1 MRDKDNQMR
10 GACTGCKTCAEYLP
24 DANGTPQCDD
34 CRCAVTKHPV
44 VDASVSSRR
53 MSRKGSGSGLLPS
66 ASPVKSSSRSKSTSS
81 VDSGKSASGSPTTPN
96 SLAAFQAGHTSLEA
110 AWSWSMLWTV
120 PALKYLTVHG
130 LLWVAATAALSWY
143 TVTVHERQAY
153 NRGWADVWYGYGAF
167 GLAIGVA
174 FSGMGFL
181 GAKST
186 EKKAMALALFG
197 VNVMTLATYVLVL
210 LRLSP
215 TIEGSQSNAVEPA
228 RYLEWL
234 ATGPVLIQ
242 VIADITQS
250 PNNPTAVIAM
260 NYLDRLARE
269 KLELKVRLAKLASQP
284 IPDDADAEAPET
296 AADEAAP
303 VPEHLAELTE
313 ELYQLRDERDAL
325 SEANAEL
332 ATKLADALTTV
343 DDFAARTAKSE
354 RKVAEFRHLQD
365 SYKYQAQHI
374 TELSELVEKQRVWLN
389 QLTDG
394 EELPAVARPN
404 RSADAAMR
412 ESNSSLISELERAW
426 SQQQQAEPP
435 KGFFGLLDSL
445 RAFWLRVSTLV
456 SWTLVPVSALAFHA
470 ELVSFTAAEAALAVL
485 DIGAKVFLTLVL
497 VNSTVEHAQNQKVD
511 AITAIAEELE
521 TQVNNCD
528 AILEKMMPASVLE
541 QIKNGEATE
550 AQEYESVTVFFSDI
564 TNFTVI
570 SSRTSTKDMMKTL
583 NMLWLEYDAIAK
595 KWGIYKVETIGDAYL
610 GVAGAPDRVPD
621 HAERAVNFAL
631 DIIDM
636 IKSFKSAT
644 GESINIR
651 IGLHSGPVTAGV
663 LGDLNPHWCLVGDTV
678 NTASRMESTSKAGHI
693 HISEDTY
700 KKIKDR
706 FVTQPL
712 DVMEV
717 KGKGKMQTYWV
728 LARK

>member
-10 GACTGCKTCAEYLP
+10 GACTGCKTCSEYLP
-24 DANGTPQCDD
+24 AANGAPQCDD
-34 CRCAVTKHPV
+34 CRCAVTKHPI
-44 VDASVSSRR
+44 VDARVSNRS

-66 ASPVKSSSRSKSTSS
+66 ASPIKSSSRSKSSSS
-81 VDSGKSASGSPTTPN
+81 VDSGKSAGGSPTTPT
-96 SLAAFQAGHTSLEA
+96 SLAAFQAGHTSLDA
-110 AWSWSMLWTV
+110 TWSWSMLWTV

-130 LLWVAATAALSWY
+130 LLWNATTAALLWY
-143 TVTVHERQAY
+143 TVTTHDRQAY

-197 VNVMTLATYVLVL
+197 VNAMTLATYVLVL

-250 PNNPTAVIAM
+250 PHNPTTVIAV
-260 NYLDRLARE
+260 NYLVTIAAFLGAVLPPFPLGNLCSVLSCAGIGYVVTHLVMCFTRAIDGTTLSTVETSA
-269 KLELKVRLAKLASQP
+269 LK
-284 IPDDADAEAPET
+284 
-296 AADEAAP
+296 
-303 VPEHLAELTE
+303 
-313 ELYQLRDERDAL
+313 
-325 SEANAEL
+325 
-332 ATKLADALTTV
+332 
-343 DDFAARTAKSE
+343 
-354 RKVAEFRHLQD
+354 
-365 SYKYQAQHI
+365 
-374 TELSELVEKQRVWLN
+374 
-389 QLTDG
+389 
-394 EELPAVARPN
+394 
-404 RSADAAMR
+404 
-412 ESNSSLISELERAW
+412 
-426 SQQQQAEPP
+426 
-435 KGFFGLLDSL
+435 
-445 RAFWLRVSTLV
+445 WLRVSTLV

-485 DIGAKVFLTLVL
+485 DIGAKVFMTLVL

-728 LARK
+728 LGRKA

>member
-24 DANGTPQCDD
+24 AANGTPQCDD

-44 VDASVSSRR
+44 VDASVSNRR
-53 MSRKGSGSGLLPS
+53 MSRKGSGSGLMPS

-81 VDSGKSASGSPTTPN
+81 VDSGKSASGSPTTPT
-96 SLAAFQAGHTSLEA
+96 SLAAFQAGHTSLDA

-120 PALKYLTVHG
+120 PALKYLTVHA
-130 LLWVAATAALSWY
+130 LLWIATTAALSWY
-143 TVTVHERQAY
+143 TVTAHDRQAY

-174 FSGMGFL
+174 FSGMGFF

-197 VNVMTLATYVLVL
+197 VNAMTLATYVLVL

-250 PNNPTAVIAM
+250 PHNPTAVIAV
-260 NYLDRLARE
+260 NYLATIATFLGAI
-269 KLELKVRLAKLASQP
+269 LPPFPLGNLCSVLSCAG
-284 IPDDADAEAPET
+284 IGYVVT
-296 AADEAAP
+296 
-303 VPEHLAELTE
+303 HLVMCFTRAI
-313 ELYQLRDERDAL
+313 DG
-325 SEANAEL
+325 
-332 ATKLADALTTV
+332 TTV
-343 DDFAARTAKSE
+343 ST
-354 RKVAEFRHLQD
+354 
-365 SYKYQAQHI
+365 
-374 TELSELVEKQRVWLN
+374 VE
-389 QLTDG
+389 T
-394 EELPAVARPN
+394 
-404 RSADAAMR
+404 SA
-412 ESNSSLISELERAW
+412 L
-426 SQQQQAEPP
+426 
-435 KGFFGLLDSL
+435 K
-445 RAFWLRVSTLV
+445 WLRVSTLV

-470 ELVSFTAAEAALAVL
+470 EIVSFTAAEAALAVL

-511 AITAIAEELE
+511 AITAIAEDLE

-728 LARK
+728 LGRK

>member
-1 MRDKDNQMR
+1 MPTCALVVPALSPNPVGALFPPTAPLSTCVSLRPTNPLHPTATRANMRDKDNQMR

-24 DANGTPQCDD
+24 AANGTPQCDD
-34 CRCAVTKHPV
+34 CRCAVTKHSI
-44 VDASVSSRR
+44 VDASVSNRR
-53 MSRKGSGSGLLPS
+53 MSRKGSGSGLVPS
-66 ASPVKSSSRSKSTSS
+66 VSPVKSSSRSKSTSS
-81 VDSGKSASGSPTTPN
+81 VDSGKSASGSPTAHT
-96 SLAAFQAGHTSLEA
+96 SLAAFQAGHASFDA

-120 PALKYLTVHG
+120 PALKCLAVHG
-130 LLWVAATAALSWY
+130 LLWIAATAALSWY
-143 TVTVHERQAY
+143 TVTAHDRQAY

-174 FSGMGFL
+174 FSGMGFF

-197 VNVMTLATYVLVL
+197 VNVMALATYVLVL

-228 RYLEWL
+228 RYLERL

-242 VIADITQS
+242 VIAAITQS
-250 PNNPTAVIAM
+250 PHRPTAVITV
-260 NYLDRLARE
+260 NYL
-269 KLELKVRLAKLASQP
+269 VT
-284 IPDDADAEAPET
+284 I
-296 AADEAAP
+296 AAFMGAVLPPFPLGNLCSVLSCAGIGY
-303 VPEHLAELTE
+303 VVTHLVMCFTCAI
-313 ELYQLRDERDAL
+313 DG
-325 SEANAEL
+325 
-332 ATKLADALTTV
+332 TTV
-343 DDFAARTAKSE
+343 ST
-354 RKVAEFRHLQD
+354 
-365 SYKYQAQHI
+365 
-374 TELSELVEKQRVWLN
+374 VE
-389 QLTDG
+389 T
-394 EELPAVARPN
+394 
-404 RSADAAMR
+404 SA
-412 ESNSSLISELERAW
+412 L
-426 SQQQQAEPP
+426 
-435 KGFFGLLDSL
+435 K
-445 RAFWLRVSTLV
+445 WLRVSTFV

-485 DIGAKVFLTLVL
+485 DIGAKVLLTLVL
-497 VNSTVEHAQNQKVD
+497 VNSTVEHAQNQKVE

-528 AILEKMMPASVLE
+528 AILEKMMPATVLE

-728 LARK
+728 LGRKT